1 MTHTK
6 IATYP
11 FALYVPPIH
20 HKGLLPS
27 EVGLL
32 TYRAR
37 KRFITACNEALDPLG
52 MIMDTSGAVWGV
64 TLDEPKKLR
73 DIVEEVADSLD
84 YEDIFDVATEW
95 RARNASR

>member
-1 MTHTK
+1 MTHIK

-11 FALYVPPIH
+11 FALYVPTIH
-20 HKGLLPS
+20 PKGLTQY
-27 EVGLL
+27 EVAQL
-32 TYRAR
+32 THHAQE
-37 KRFITACNEALDPLG
+37 RFVSACNEALGWLD
-52 MIMDTSGAVWGV
+52 MIMDTSGAVWGE
-64 TLDEPKKLR
+64 TSDEPKKHR